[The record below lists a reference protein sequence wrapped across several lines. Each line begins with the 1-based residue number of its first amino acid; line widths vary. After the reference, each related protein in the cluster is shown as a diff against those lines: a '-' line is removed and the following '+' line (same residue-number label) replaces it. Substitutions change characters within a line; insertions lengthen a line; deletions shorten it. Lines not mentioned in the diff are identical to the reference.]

1 MQIVEKQESSE
12 MLLEERWVTQPC
24 SHCCYGHMPMVIAQV
39 GSVITWSKL
48 GSALFA
54 WDWAPSWTGGS
65 LFSWSIWS
73 KKSSC
78 IAGACSLPGT
88 IWFDQCCDKTTW
100 LAWGSCADIC
110 VVVIWQL
117 VGSENVWLKFVTGK
131 LIWLWCTMPTTVK
144 WFPPVVCAVDEH
156 DWKDGALCSAWEVM
170 FAPGKIT
177 FCIAWY
183 GSGCCG
189 NLVWTFCCLLGL
201 GADLGWL
208 KELTTDVA
216 TFLWGPSERSFTE
229 SITATPE
236 LLTLF
241 NTFCW

>member
-1 MQIVEKQESSE
+1 MWTARPYSGWLIFHWYMQ
-12 MLLEERWVTQPC
+12 LLFRKHKILAMGDFRNCQ
-24 SHCCYGHMPMVIAQV
+24 I
-39 GSVITWSKL
+39 SKL
-48 GSALFA
+48 AIKNRSF
-54 WDWAPSWTGGS
+54 
-65 LFSWSIWS
+65 
-73 KKSSC
+73 
-78 IAGACSLPGT
+78 
-88 IWFDQCCDKTTW
+88 TW
-100 LAWGSCADIC
+100 LLWGSCAAIC

-131 LIWLWCTMPTTVK
+131 LIWLWCAMPTTVK
-144 WFPPVVCAVDEH
+144 WFPPVVCGVDEH

-170 FAPGKIT
+170 LALGKTT

-183 GSGCCG
+183 GSGFCG
-189 NLVWTFCCLLGL
+189 NLVWTFCCLLGP

-208 KELTTDVA
+208 KELATDVA
-216 TFLWGPSERSFTE
+216 TFLWGPRERSFTE